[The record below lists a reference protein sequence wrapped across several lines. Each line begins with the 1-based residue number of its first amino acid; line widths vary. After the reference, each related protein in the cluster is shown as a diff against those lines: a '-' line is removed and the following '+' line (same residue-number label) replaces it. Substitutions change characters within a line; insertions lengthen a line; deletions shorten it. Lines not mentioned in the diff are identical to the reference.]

1 MKRLPNISDNSFVV
15 RKALR
20 TAIVLVLIFANVP
33 LSNAANVKPTKFVD
47 FISISWPRAPVPTK
61 TLGDLVSNF
70 ELQVIPRW
78 RNLTSNYSSELVPEV
93 EFQLG
98 KVSNKSILLSREFDC
113 NSNSFTSLL
122 NSLRQAAYRELN
134 IADASGRYLV
144 LLSPDNRCLWQGR
157 STVASSLNEGGTI
170 VLQDEI
176 SSFVLAH
183 ELGHSLGLG
192 HSNLIQCSNGLPDGQ
207 WATECRAV
215 EYGGVIDLMSN
226 VDTDGNLSA
235 YHLWQLG
242 FLDDKSI
249 HQNWSSEKVLL
260 SALETSSGVRAIF
273 IKSGRFTYWIEYRKN
288 FSSRGVGEG
297 LVLYRTDPPPNS
309 AIVSPLG
316 PELGDDKT
324 LDYLPTDIW
333 MMNFGNFQYSSNPSG
348 SMTLKINQLASNFL
362 NSWTLVAN
370 KVNDFQV
377 EVSIQRKVDLT
388 PPKAPTLTPSN
399 TWFSQW
405 SEIVSNQFDD
415 EETSIAGFEIKLN
428 GQEIMILKSSANA
441 DWQRT
446 FLYPLSPKKTIY
458 LKDLPEGKYQFA
470 LRAYDFAGN
479 VSPWSEIRSIAV
491 DRGEP
496 EIVSNPRTV
505 YSSNNALKI
514 SLEGINDRGSGLCR
528 TELENPIGLVLAS
541 SEKVENPDFSLSS
554 GSTINGQLNVFD
566 CLGNGKS
573 AEMSLANIPINPDNF
588 KRTGKW
594 TQLNGAS
601 GSGLQCLGNCS
612 ASLTS
617 SDNLD
622 VLVKGE
628 KISTF
633 INGKA
638 IPTSFSQIPN
648 GVKIFHFQGAN
659 KKTQVFRVQGNKL
672 QLFRSFK
679 NKMTIEK
686 TVSISRQ
693 RILQDESL
701 LDPTQSK
708 LNQFGIRQGDFS
720 HQWQIAPMIRG
731 TTLDDPTLDL
741 CSAVYKSESGR
752 EYRRQ
757 VTVSKNKSTYLFL
770 SSEVVKYKD
779 RSAADAALL
788 ELRTNYEACIRNKGG
803 VEREGTFVDYAFFPM
818 PSSSAV
824 LVSEGSRVLVRAQIG
839 SGATARQLLAFYQFK
854 GEMFT
859 GLYVVKSGE
868 IGFSDTEVRQWFDA
882 ASIMAQRLDV
892 KF

>member
-1 MKRLPNISDNSFVV
+1 
-15 RKALR
+15 
-20 TAIVLVLIFANVP
+20 
-33 LSNAANVKPTKFVD
+33 
-47 FISISWPRAPVPTK
+47 
-61 TLGDLVSNF
+61 
-70 ELQVIPRW
+70 
-78 RNLTSNYSSELVPEV
+78 
-93 EFQLG
+93 
-98 KVSNKSILLSREFDC
+98 
-113 NSNSFTSLL
+113 
-122 NSLRQAAYRELN
+122 
-134 IADASGRYLV
+134 
-144 LLSPDNRCLWQGR
+144 
-157 STVASSLNEGGTI
+157 
-170 VLQDEI
+170 
-176 SSFVLAH
+176 
-183 ELGHSLGLG
+183 
-192 HSNLIQCSNGLPDGQ
+192 
-207 WATECRAV
+207 
-215 EYGGVIDLMSN
+215 
-226 VDTDGNLSA
+226 
-235 YHLWQLG
+235 
-242 FLDDKSI
+242 
-249 HQNWSSEKVLL
+249 
-260 SALETSSGVRAIF
+260 
-273 IKSGRFTYWIEYRKN
+273 
-288 FSSRGVGEG
+288 
-297 LVLYRTDPPPNS
+297 
-309 AIVSPLG
+309 
-316 PELGDDKT
+316 
-324 LDYLPTDIW
+324 
-333 MMNFGNFQYSSNPSG
+333 
-348 SMTLKINQLASNFL
+348 
-362 NSWTLVAN
+362 
-370 KVNDFQV
+370 
-377 EVSIQRKVDLT
+377 
-388 PPKAPTLTPSN
+388 
-399 TWFSQW
+399 
-405 SEIVSNQFDD
+405 
-415 EETSIAGFEIKLN
+415 
-428 GQEIMILKSSANA
+428 
-441 DWQRT
+441 
-446 FLYPLSPKKTIY
+446 
-458 LKDLPEGKYQFA
+458 
-470 LRAYDFAGN
+470 
-479 VSPWSEIRSIAV
+479 
-491 DRGEP
+491 
-496 EIVSNPRTV
+496 
-505 YSSNNALKI
+505 
-514 SLEGINDRGSGLCR
+514 
-528 TELENPIGLVLAS
+528 
-541 SEKVENPDFSLSS
+541 
-554 GSTINGQLNVFD
+554 
-566 CLGNGKS
+566 
-573 AEMSLANIPINPDNF
+573 
-588 KRTGKW
+588 
-594 TQLNGAS
+594 
-601 GSGLQCLGNCS
+601 LGNCS

-757 VTVSKNKSTYLFL
+757 VIVSKNKSTYLFL